1 MVWRLQVNLRT
12 RIGLAVILSLG
23 LFASAVAIYK
33 TPMQYN
39 FFKEADFSGHGSW
52 YYIWQQVE
60 MHIGILAACLPTLKP
75 LFASFFGQIRTFTK
89 GRTTGSNG
97 VSTPFRSNGYVK
109 QNDAGNSFAMKNMSE
124 GSQSQLRS
132 PYDEDVIL
140 GKESYSVT
148 TNGGRRD
155 RRHSR
160 AGDSDESILS
170 HDHRRSNGMPRGM
183 AIVRT
188 TEVSVT
194 R

>member
-1 MVWRLQVNLRT
+1 
-12 RIGLAVILSLG
+12 
-23 LFASAVAIYK
+23 
-33 TPMQYN
+33 
-39 FFKEADFSGHGSW
+39 
-52 YYIWQQVE
+52 

-97 VSTPFRSNGYVK
+97 ISTPFKSSGYVRH
-109 QNDAGNSFAMKNMSE
+109 NDGRDLNSFAMKNLSE
-124 GSQSQLRS
+124 GSQSQHRS
-132 PYDEDVIL
+132 PYDEDFML
-140 GKESYSVT
+140 GKETYVVT
-148 TNGGRRD
+148 SNGGRRT
-155 RRHSR
+155 RRQSA

-170 HDHRRSNGMPRGM
+170 HSHRRSDGLARGL